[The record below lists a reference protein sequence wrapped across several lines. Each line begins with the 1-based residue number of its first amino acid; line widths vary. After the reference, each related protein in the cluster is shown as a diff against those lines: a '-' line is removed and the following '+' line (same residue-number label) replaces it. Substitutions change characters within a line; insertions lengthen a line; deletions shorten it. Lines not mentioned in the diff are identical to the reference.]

1 MLRRN
6 LILIVA
12 LAALL
17 WQGVAGVSLS
27 ALGKAATDAAHAA
40 LHWKDV
46 GHHHHADG
54 SVHADASQASIEHV
68 ALDGSHVVASTLAVS
83 SLSFAL
89 PLTGLPRYWAERLPN
104 PFSDPL
110 HRPPRTLS

>member
-1 MLRRN
+1 MRRK
-6 LILIVA
+6 LVLFVA
-12 LAALL
+12 VWALL
-17 WQGVAGVSLS
+17 WQGLAGAGLPSLAKVA
-27 ALGKAATDAAHAA
+27 ADAAHAA

-54 SVHADASQASIEHV
+54 SVHADASQASLEHV
-68 ALDGSHVVASTLAVS
+68 ALDGSNVVASTLEAS
-83 SLSFAL
+83 SLSFSL
-89 PLTGLPRYWAERLPN
+89 PLTGLPHYWAERLPN